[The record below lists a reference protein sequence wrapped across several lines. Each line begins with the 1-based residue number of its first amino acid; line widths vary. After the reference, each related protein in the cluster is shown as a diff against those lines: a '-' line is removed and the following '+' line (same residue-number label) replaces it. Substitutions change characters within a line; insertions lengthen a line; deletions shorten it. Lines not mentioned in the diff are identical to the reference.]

1 MSTAP
6 SDRRPTPVCPHRR
19 RAPYRTWP
27 ALFTIGLS
35 AALWMPRAGFAQ
47 QASDSIPSSLQNRV
61 EQCLATQ
68 HRKHRT
74 VLYGVVVDSLT
85 RSPLAGVTLTLRPAK
100 AARGFPGRKAMSTKT
115 ASDGTYLFCGAPQD
129 AEQMLDIIG
138 MGWIRRHDPVDLD
151 RPDPRFKRIDLPL
164 SKPGQRGN
172 LIGKVVDQESGLGVD
187 GAEVRIEPEGLTTST
202 SGGGT
207 FTFSGLSSG
216 MHRLTIQHLSYG
228 EKTDSVRVFGGRAV
242 DVRIPVAIRPI
253 ALEPITVTVAPMGW
267 FRDMEGLYRR
277 MNLGRGYFITRAAI
291 KAQGAPRMTDVL
303 RGIPGVR
310 VKLNR
315 RQGRSTFYVVMR
327 GAHTIDAS
335 GVGFTDCP
343 PVFYI
348 DGVKDRTSQDLDAFD
363 PDVISVYDIEA
374 IEVYR
379 GPAEVPPEFIDSDT
393 RCGVVAVWT
402 RRGGD

>member
-1 MSTAP
+1 MSTA
-6 SDRRPTPVCPHRR
+6 SNGRRPTPTCIRR
-19 RAPYRTWP
+19 PRAPRGLRLT
-27 ALFTIGLS
+27 ALAIGL
-35 AALWMPRAGFAQ
+35 LPWIPRAGVAQ
-47 QASDSIPSSLQNRV
+47 QASDSIPPSLQTRV
-61 EQCLATQ
+61 EKCLST
-68 HRKHRT
+68 HRKKHRT
-74 VLYGVVVDSLT
+74 VLFGVVVDSVT
-85 RSPLAGVTLTLRPAK
+85 QSPLSGVTLTLRPAK
-100 AARGFPGRKAMSTKT
+100 AARGFPGREAMSTKT
-115 ASDGTYLFCGAPQD
+115 ERDGTYLFCGAPQKNG
-129 AEQMLDIIG
+129 QMIDIIG
-138 MGWIRRHDPVDLD
+138 MGWIRRHDPVDLG
-151 RPDPRFKRIDLPL
+151 RPEPVFKRIDLPL

-172 LIGKVVDQESGLGVD
+172 LIGKVVDQETGLGVN
-187 GAEVRIEPEGLTTST
+187 GAEVRIEPEDLTTST

-216 MHRLTIQHLSYG
+216 MHRLTVQHLSYG

-242 DVRIPVAIRPI
+242 EVKIPVAMRPI

-277 MNLGRGYFITRAAI
+277 MNLGRGYFITRSAI
-291 KAQGAPRMTDVL
+291 KKQGAPRMTDVL

-363 PDVISVYDIEA
+363 PDAISVYDIEA

-379 GPAEVPPEFIDSDT
+379 GPAEVPPQFIDADT